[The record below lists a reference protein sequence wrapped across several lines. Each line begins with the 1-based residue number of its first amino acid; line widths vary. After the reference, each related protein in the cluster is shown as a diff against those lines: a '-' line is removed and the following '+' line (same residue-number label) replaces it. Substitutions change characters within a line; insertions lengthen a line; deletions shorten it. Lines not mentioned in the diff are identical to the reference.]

1 MTQRS
6 ILSYDVK
13 TSGARCQGFVAQ
25 FSSGDRGS
33 AGQPDLLDE
42 SIGGHGAAP
51 QRTAT

>member
-25 FSSGDRGS
+25 FSGGGRGS
-33 AGQPDLLDE
+33 TG
-42 SIGGHGAAP
+42 
-51 QRTAT
+51 